1 MPLGASLGWLALGQH
16 AASSSFDARSTCG
29 CLQADHKLEP
39 RISSSGRHNPFTD
52 AAGASNEQDIRRS
65 SSSRRN
71 SQCKSRRSSLNLA
84 ARHQTQPS
92 GGEPQSASSP
102 PQMYMSA
109 SGELPAPQP
118 RLSSDEGDGVQQSAS
133 SADRATANSLVPYRA
148 AETALARRVLA
159 GKPVSFTDL
168 EKSSS

>member
-1 MPLGASLGWLALGQH
+1 
-16 AASSSFDARSTCG
+16 
-29 CLQADHKLEP
+29 
-39 RISSSGRHNPFTD
+39 
-52 AAGASNEQDIRRS
+52 
-65 SSSRRN
+65 
-71 SQCKSRRSSLNLA
+71 
-84 ARHQTQPS
+84 
-92 GGEPQSASSP
+92 
-102 PQMYMSA
+102 MYMSA
-109 SGELPAPQP
+109 ASELPAPQP